1 MAVISRGVVA
11 VLLAAHAVTA
21 LSKVSGRRYGPPL
34 FSGNSGGQE
43 TSDDTFGVVTDA
55 YQRGI
60 GWHIGEEYIGPVAP
74 FLSAESVSFSACPHL
89 RHHEILDP
97 RCSKIIRS

>member
-11 VLLAAHAVTA
+11 VLLVAHAVTA

-43 TSDDTFGVVTDA
+43 MSDGTFGVVTDA
-55 YQRGI
+55 I
-60 GWHIGEEYIGPVAP
+60 
-74 FLSAESVSFSACPHL
+74 SAG
-89 RHHEILDP
+89 
-97 RCSKIIRS
+97 